1 MSGAKPEQAVRY
13 PVLLQRWATMTFL
26 HWAYDP
32 AVLRPLVPAEL
43 ALDLYDGAAWVAI
56 AAFEMADV
64 RLPGLPPVPRLSTFP
79 ETNVRT
85 YVRGREGP
93 DRPDGPDGLWF
104 LSLDVPSLPT
114 VLGGRAAY
122 GVPYH
127 WAAMS
132 IERGDTV
139 RYHGRRRDRPAAG
152 IDLEIMPGT
161 PYSPGELTEFD
172 HYLTGRWRAYG
183 MLPGWITRAVV
194 EHQPWPLQRAEVRR
208 LDQSLTGA
216 AGLPEPAGPPLVH
229 YSSGV
234 DVRLAAPRLTRRPSG
249 TTTRPER

>member
-1 MSGAKPEQAVRY
+1 MSGRTPEQVVKH
-13 PVLLQRWATMTFL
+13 PVMLQRWATMTFL

-32 AVLRPLVPAEL
+32 VLVRPLVPPQLE
-43 ALDLYDGAAWVAI
+43 LDLFDGAAWVAI

-85 YVRGREGP
+85 YVRG
-93 DRPDGPDGLWF
+93 PDGPDGLWF
-104 LSLDVPSLPT
+104 LSLDAPSLPT

-127 WAAMS
+127 WASMS

-139 RYHGRRRDRPAAG
+139 RYRSRRRSRPAAHA
-152 IDLEIMPGT
+152 DLEIVPLAAYGDAQ
-161 PYSPGELTEFD
+161 LTDFD

-183 MLPGWITRAVV
+183 TLPGRFTRTAV
-194 EHQPWPLQRAEVRR
+194 EHRPWPLQRAEVRR
-208 LDQSLTGA
+208 LDQSLTAA
-216 AGLPEPAGPPLVH
+216 AGLPEPAGVPLVH
-229 YSSGV
+229 HSPGV
-234 DVRLAAPRLTRRPSG
+234 DVRLAAPKLLRRRPL
-249 TTTRPER
+249 T